1 MFGDWEHFGDLQ
13 EKKVIASYVINP
25 KPKKVAIKP
34 RGCDSCFVDGYI
46 SDGLSDMEQAT
57 QKDADVEDVGTSTP
71 EPKTKALAKATEK
84 ATAKAKAKALAK
96 ATAKAKAKAGA
107 KATAKA
113 GAKAKAK
120 AKTKAKAKAKVT
132 AKKKQKKVA
141 LQISGM
147 FFWVGLQGFP
157 PQTCW
162 KVRVTIVGYC
172 WGFDVPCLSSSCKF
186 VCAVF
191 HFWNQGNV

>member
-57 QKDADVEDVGTSTP
+57 QKDADVEDVGASTP
-71 EPKTKALAKATEK
+71 EPKTKALAKAT
-84 ATAKAKAKALAK
+84 AK

-113 GAKAKAK
+113 KALAKATANAKAK

-162 KVRVTIVGYC
+162 KVRVMIVGYC

>member
-34 RGCDSCFVDGYI
+34 RGSDSCFVDGYI

-71 EPKTKALAKATEK
+71 EPKTKALAKAT
-84 ATAKAKAKALAK
+84 AK

-113 GAKAKAK
+113 KAKALAKATAKAKAK

-162 KVRVTIVGYC
+162 KVRVMIVGYC